1 MHYQK
6 SVRDFQGFG
15 NVFHVI
21 VLISFQAKTTYC
33 IFAGGLHDFAEP
45 DADSLP
51 LVTLV
56 RTQSILQ
63 DGNNFW
69 ENLFSQ
75 FSHQISKSTSRN
87 LKKESK
93 HWQKYFYSNRAHL
106 KNDTN
111 NFYFVYFYALKEK
124 YRSLI
129 RTGGSQKAQQQS
141 EERWQDLTK
150 SSGGVG
156 NYDLPDVEGSLSND
170 QLSV

>member
-1 MHYQK
+1 M
-6 SVRDFQGFG
+6 
-15 NVFHVI
+15 FHV
-21 VLISFQAKTTYC
+21 VVPISFQDCAKTTYC
-33 IFAGGLHDFAEP
+33 IFAGGLHDLAEP
-45 DADSLP
+45 NADSLP

-56 RTQSILQ
+56 RAQSILQ
-63 DGNNFW
+63 DGNYFW

-87 LKKESK
+87 LKKQSK
-93 HWQKYFYSNRAHL
+93 RWQKVLLKQQSSFK

-111 NFYFVYFYALKEK
+111 NLYSVYFYAMKER

-141 EERWQDLTK
+141 EERWEDLTK

-156 NYDLPDVEGSLSND
+156 NYNLPHVEGSLSNY

>member
-1 MHYQK
+1 M
-6 SVRDFQGFG
+6 
-15 NVFHVI
+15 FHVM
-21 VLISFQAKTTYC
+21 VLISFQYWAKTTYC
-33 IFAGGLHDFAEP
+33 IFAGGLHDLAEP

-63 DGNNFW
+63 DGNDFW

-75 FSHQISKSTSRN
+75 FSHQISKCTSRN
-87 LKKESK
+87 LKKQSK
-93 HWQKYFYSNRAHL
+93 HWQKYFYSNRALL

-111 NFYFVYFYALKEK
+111 NLYSVCFYALKER

-156 NYDLPDVEGSLSND
+156 NYNLPHVEGSLSNY